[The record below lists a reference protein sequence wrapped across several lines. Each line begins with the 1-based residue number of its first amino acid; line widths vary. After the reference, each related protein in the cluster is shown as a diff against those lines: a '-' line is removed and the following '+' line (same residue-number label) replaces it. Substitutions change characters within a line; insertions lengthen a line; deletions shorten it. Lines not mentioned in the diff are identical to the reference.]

1 MKLPTNAE
9 SYNPPE
15 EYLMSKKELKEWKDM
30 DPEDRENNFV
40 PKKFECLR
48 HVEFYDKL
56 INERF
61 ERCLD
66 LYLCPRTRKKK
77 LDIDPESLIPKL
89 PKPEELRPYPT
100 TL

>member
-1 MKLPTNAE
+1 MKLPTHAE

-15 EYLMSKKELKEWKDM
+15 EYIFDKKELKEWKDM
-30 DPEDRENNFV
+30 DPEDRPTNFI
-40 PKKFECLR
+40 PKKYENLR
-48 HVEFYDKL
+48 NVEFYDQL

-66 LYLCPRTRKKK
+66 LYLCPRMRKKK